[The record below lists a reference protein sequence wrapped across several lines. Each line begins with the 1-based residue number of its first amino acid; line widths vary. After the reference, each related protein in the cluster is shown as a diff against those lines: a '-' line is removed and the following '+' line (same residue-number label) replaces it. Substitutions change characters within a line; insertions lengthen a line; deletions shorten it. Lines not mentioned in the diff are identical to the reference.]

1 MYLSWLFT
9 QIGYWHINFGLET
22 SLENPSGLII
32 YLSIG
37 QAMIL
42 FYIYLNA
49 SLLNINMDQ
58 SSSLTQMIQV
68 NRTAQ
73 FYKEILNSQDE
84 GLIICKDNQ
93 IDFTNEVFVNM
104 T

>member
-1 MYLSWLFT
+1 M

-22 SLENPSGLII
+22 SLENPSGMII

-42 FYIYLNA
+42 FYIYLHA
-49 SLLNINMDQ
+49 SLFNINMDQ
-58 SSSLTQMIQV
+58 STALTKMIQV

-93 IDFTNEVFVNM
+93 IDFKNEVFVNM

>member
-1 MYLSWLFT
+1 M
-9 QIGYWHINFGLET
+9 
-22 SLENPSGLII
+22 II

-58 SSSLTQMIQV
+58 SKALTKMIQV

-93 IDFTNEVFVNM
+93 IDFKNEVFVNM